1 MKSNYRELVVF
12 GLAFPVLSRN
22 SDIKDFLEIEGCPE
36 LGKQLV
42 IDMDKCTGCRMCE
55 MACSL
60 EKEGECNRA
69 YSRIRVVKL
78 NEGIDVPTVCLQC
91 EDPGCEKVC
100 PVKAIT
106 RDSNGAFV
114 IDYESCVGCK
124 KCLTSCPIG
133 AVWLDP
139 RSKKIIKCDLCNG
152 DPTCVKFCQPKAID
166 FIQKETVDTVKMIAA
181 RNILDSTQARKKLKR
196 KT

>member
-1 MKSNYRELVVF
+1 MFV
-12 GLAFPVLSRN
+12 LAFPVLSEK
-22 SDIKDFLEIEGCPE
+22 SDIKSLKIEGCPE
-36 LGKQLV
+36 LGKQLT

-60 EKEGECNRA
+60 EKERECNRA

-78 NEGIDVPTVCLQC
+78 NEGMDMPVVCLQC
-91 EDPGCEKVC
+91 EDPVCEKVC

-106 RDSNGAFV
+106 RDSNGALV

-133 AVWLDP
+133 ATWLDP

-152 DPTCVKFCQPKAID
+152 DPTCVKFCQPNAID
-166 FIQKETVDTVKMIAA
+166 FIKKDTIDIVKKRIAT
-181 RNILDSTQARKKLKR
+181 RNVLESTQARKLLKTR
-196 KT
+196 RS